1 MFFGHSNP
9 LKVIYPLISSE
20 KLGGEALFY
29 PNLTKTIFIKAT
41 NYSFKVALKNFS
53 SKFLNLVKSFF
64 RD

>member
-29 PNLTKTIFIKAT
+29 PNLKTSKNNQT
-41 NYSFKVALKNFS
+41 QFK
-53 SKFLNLVKSFF
+53 
-64 RD
+64 D